1 MPRKRKD
8 DIPDADDGDEL
19 PWNEQQWEEFMKRAD
34 LRAARFGE
42 LLETMRNDPD
52 RDIKLAREMGW
63 DDLADALDAADRT
76 PVPEPPPPPPTKKP
90 RRRKTRSVN
99 PFTSRTVAKRIP
111 ELKVLDGVTMRVDAL
126 LREIVRAVPETGDD
140 ARWSEA
146 ISGPMTA
153 EAKLVGGDGTGL
165 PRWRR
170 DDPRSSGCATRRN
183 STPPSPSACCSSTT
197 LPSARCASGSPGCAK
212 GWGGRDART
221 GGPYDA
227 AGASTPIHG
236 DGCPVDRDA
245 GAAGMVRTLWIRAAC
260 SALGRKRVHSIP
272 MGYRQRHALGPAGA
286 SGG

>member
-126 LREIVRAVPETGDD
+126 LREIVRAVPETDD
-140 ARWSEA
+140 DPRWSEA

-153 EAKLVGGDGTGL
+153 EAKLVGGDG
-165 PRWRR
+165 
-170 DDPRSSGCATRRN
+170 
-183 STPPSPSACCSSTT
+183 
-197 LPSARCASGSPGCAK
+197 
-212 GWGGRDART
+212 
-221 GGPYDA
+221 
-227 AGASTPIHG
+227 
-236 DGCPVDRDA
+236 
-245 GAAGMVRTLWIRAAC
+245 
-260 SALGRKRVHSIP
+260 
-272 MGYRQRHALGPAGA
+272 MGYSDDAICGNIVKVRHGLAALETGRSAIIGLRDEKKLDTA
-286 SGG
+286 VAERVLLEYDLAISTVRERIARLRERVWWA